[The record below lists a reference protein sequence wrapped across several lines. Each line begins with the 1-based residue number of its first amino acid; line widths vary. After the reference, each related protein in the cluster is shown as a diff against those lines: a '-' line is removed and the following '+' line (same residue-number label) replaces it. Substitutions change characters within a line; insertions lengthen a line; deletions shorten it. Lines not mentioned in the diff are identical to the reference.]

1 VSSVPPLLFADDL
14 AALGDDVV
22 VLDAS
27 THLTTSSDGVPYTVH
42 PHRDEF
48 LAEHVPGARFA
59 DLASELSD
67 PAGRFAFTLPSPD
80 AFAAAAATLGISNSS
95 HVVVYSNTGVAWA
108 TRVWWLLRVF
118 GHERVSVLDGG
129 LQAWREAGHPVESGE
144 SAPPGAV
151 TYTPR
156 FRPELV
162 ARTDEVSAL
171 TTAGGTVVCALD
183 PATFRGESEV
193 NPYSRR
199 GRIPGSSNLPGSTL
213 VDRTTGRL
221 LDRDTLA
228 EKLRDSGLVDAERSV
243 TYCGGGIAATLP
255 AFAAY
260 LVSGAE
266 VAVYDGSLSEWTA
279 DPDLPVV
286 VG

>member
-1 VSSVPPLLFADDL
+1 VPPLLSADDL
-14 AALGDDVV
+14 AALGEDVV

-42 PHRDEF
+42 PHRGEF

-67 PAGRFAFTLPSPD
+67 PAGRFAFTLPSPE
-80 AFAAAAATLGISNSS
+80 AFAASATALGIADDR
-95 HVVVYSNTGVAWA
+95 HVVVYSNTGMAWA

-129 LQAWREAGHPVESGE
+129 LEAWREAGFPVEAGE

-151 TYTPR
+151 TFTPR

-162 ARTDEVSAL
+162 ARTDEVAAL
-171 TTAGGTVVCALD
+171 AAGGGTVVCALD
-183 PATFRGESEV
+183 PATFRGESKV

-199 GRIPGSSNLPGSTL
+199 GRIPGSSNLPGSAL

-221 LDRDTLA
+221 LDRDALT
-228 EKLRDSGLVDAERSV
+228 EELRGSRLVDGERAV

-260 LVSGAE
+260 VVSGTE

-279 DPDLPVV
+279 DPDLPVA